1 MIPPRPSPS
10 LLQLSAAQLA
20 REVQHLPSAPK
31 VLPQL
36 KRLLRQG
43 AASMPEIVA
52 LIRLD
57 APIAARVL
65 QVANN
70 LSACRSEA
78 CRSVEEAVSR
88 LGPTAVF
95 DLVSYAV
102 ASQVLVRPLE
112 IYGVKA
118 EDLWRQSVACALAA
132 EYLARL
138 TGENDG
144 AAYTMGLMHRLGM
157 IAINEW
163 ALRRHS
169 QCRLADRGYPGEFAA
184 AERAVLGVTQAEVGA
199 EMLRAWRFPPE
210 ISDPIGRQYDDA
222 RGLRLTRMTSLLY
235 ASRWIRATACDEERN
250 LAPSPGVLASLRLQS
265 THLLMVAKEV
275 RARLEAMDAMLE
287 ERAPEP
293 RGFLRVTAPGQPYSA
308 VPELRTWE
316 AETPW
321 LPLPALG

>member
-1 MIPPRPSPS
+1 MIPPRASPS
-10 LLQLSAAQLA
+10 LLQLSSAQLA

-36 KRLLRQG
+36 KRLLHQG
-43 AASMPEIVA
+43 AGSMPEIVA

-70 LSACRSEA
+70 LSPCPSESCRT
-78 CRSVEEAVSR
+78 VEEAVRR
-88 LGPTAVF
+88 LGPKTVF

-112 IYGVKA
+112 IYGVKT
-118 EDLWRQSVACALAA
+118 EELWRQSVACALAA

-138 TGENDG
+138 TGDDDG
-144 AAYTMGLMHRLGM
+144 AAYTMGLLHRIGM

-169 QCRLADRGYPGEFAA
+169 QCRLADHGFPGEFAA
-184 AERAVLGVTQAEVGA
+184 DERAVLGVTQAEVGA
-199 EMLRAWRFPPE
+199 EMLRLWRFPPQ
-210 ISDPIGRQYDDA
+210 ISDPLGRQYDDA
-222 RGLRLTRMTSLLY
+222 RALRLTRMTSLLY
-235 ASRWIRATACDEERN
+235 AARWIRATVCDEERN
-250 LAPSPGVLASLRLQS
+250 AVPGPGVLASLPLRS
-265 THLLMVAKEV
+265 VHLLMVAKEV
-275 RARLEAMDAMLE
+275 RARLEAMEAMLQ
-287 ERAPEP
+287 ERDPEP
-293 RGFLRVTAPGQPYSA
+293 LGFLRITSPGQAHSA
-308 VPELRTWE
+308 VFEPRAWD